1 VRLRTED
8 VSEIADTLVKEHTL
22 FSHTRDY
29 RITPSISLSA
39 RLRRSDDIRGF
50 SCGKGS

>member
-1 VRLRTED
+1 VCLRAED
-8 VSEIADTLVKEHTL
+8 VSEIADTFVKEHAL
-22 FSHTRDY
+22 FCHTRDY

-39 RLRRSDDIRGF
+39 KLRRSDDIRGF